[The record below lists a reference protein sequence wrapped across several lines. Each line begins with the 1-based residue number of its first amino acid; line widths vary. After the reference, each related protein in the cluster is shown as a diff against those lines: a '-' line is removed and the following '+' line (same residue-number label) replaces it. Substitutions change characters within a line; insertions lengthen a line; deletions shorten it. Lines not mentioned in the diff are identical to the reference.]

1 MKPMIGIVTVLY
13 NSESVLAEFFSSL
26 DSQIYTHFRL
36 YVIDNKSPDQS
47 LSLSRELLKKS
58 SFEYSIIENATND
71 GIARGNNLGI
81 KAALKDGCE
90 YILLSNNDVVLE
102 RDTIEVLYE
111 RMTFHHAM
119 MAVPKIYHH
128 GTTVF
133 WAAGGAFNKLI
144 GRNYHIG
151 RGMVDSGQF
160 QKEKKLSF
168 APTCF
173 MLIHMQVFEKVGL
186 MDELYFVYWDDTDF
200 IWRAK
205 THNFNLW
212 YIPDS
217 VVHHKEGT
225 STGVMSD
232 FSIRY
237 LIRNF
242 VYFSFKNYSLIYAL
256 YVVSLHLLYHYFVI
270 LFKWPFNKWK
280 VGNKAFSEGIRL
292 YLSNKVK

>member
-1 MKPMIGIVTVLY
+1 MKPLIGIVTVLY

-26 DSQIYTHFRL
+26 DRQIYTRFRL

-47 LSLSRELLKKS
+47 LSVSKELLKKY

-81 KAALKDGCE
+81 KAALEDGCE
-90 YILLSNNDVVLE
+90 YVLLSNNDVVLE
-102 RDTIEVLYE
+102 KDTIEVLYE
-111 RMTFHHAM
+111 RLSFHQAM
-119 MAVPKIYHH
+119 MAVPKIYLH
-128 GTTVF
+128 GTTIF

-151 RGMVDSGQF
+151 SGIVDSGQY
-160 QKEKKLSF
+160 QIEKKLSF

-173 MLIHMQVFEKVGL
+173 MLIHADVFSKIGF
-186 MDELYFVYWDDTDF
+186 MDENYFVYWDDTDF
-200 IWRAK
+200 IYRAQSE
-205 THNFNLW
+205 HLALW

-217 VVHHKEGT
+217 IVHHKEGT

-242 VYFSFKNYSLIYAL
+242 VYFSFKNYSLMYAF
-256 YVVSLHLLYHYFVI
+256 YVVSIHLLYHYLVI
-270 LFKWPFNKWK
+270 LFKWPFHKWQ
-280 VGNKAFSEGIRL
+280 VGNRAFLEGIKL
-292 YLSNKVK
+292 YLSKKEN